1 MSPRVTVIN
10 ASDIAELAD
19 KLKPTKK
26 PRVEHDLTI
35 HYLPEE
41 ELAYYPGNSRRGDED
56 KIDESI
62 GENGFF
68 APLTVQKS
76 TGYIL
81 IGNHRFKVGKE
92 RYGFT
97 TFPCILVDVDDRAA
111 LKINLADN
119 GSSDAA
125 TFDKEAHLELLRSL
139 EGDYWG
145 STTDED
151 TVKALEAALNP
162 DDEEDEGAGDL
173 GVEPLVLCPNCAH
186 EFNPTHHRITD

>member
-1 MSPRVTVIN
+1 M
-10 ASDIAELAD
+10 
-19 KLKPTKK
+19 KK

-35 HYLPEE
+35 HYLTED
-41 ELAYYPGNSRRGDED
+41 ELAFYPGNSRKGDED
-56 KIDESI
+56 KIEESI

-92 RYGFT
+92 RFGLT
-97 TFPCILVDVDDRAA
+97 SFPCVLVDVDERAA

-125 TFDKEAHLELLRSL
+125 TFDKEAHIALLEAL

-145 STTDED
+145 STTNED
-151 TVKALEAALNP
+151 TLRALEDALAPLIP
-162 DDEEDEGAGDL
+162 DDEELSTAS
-173 GVEPLVLCPNCAH
+173 VSLVICPNCSH
-186 EFNPTHHRITD
+186 EFDPKHHKLD